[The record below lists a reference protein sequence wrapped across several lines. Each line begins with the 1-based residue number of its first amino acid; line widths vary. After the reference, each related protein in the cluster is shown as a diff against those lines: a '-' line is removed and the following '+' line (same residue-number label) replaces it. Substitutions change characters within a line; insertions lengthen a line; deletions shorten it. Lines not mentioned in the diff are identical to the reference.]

1 MERCHT
7 VAMRV
12 RLPLDT
18 FNRFSFTLTHF
29 QSNTMSNNNNPPR
42 VLPNGDAN
50 IQGNPRVLAAF
61 LDLLGSNLTAVLN
74 RAREMNMEP
83 GDPSPDLSADAML
96 QIHTHDVA
104 LLCDLQKL
112 LGILRNAVGRGETWH
127 TENLCMEVMQ
137 VSEERVQ
144 QDEKRNAALLE
155 LLDQAGMPIPDD
167 IRAALTP
174 RPTPSDAADAILDSL
189 RADGVIG

>member
-1 MERCHT
+1 
-7 VAMRV
+7 
-12 RLPLDT
+12 
-18 FNRFSFTLTHF
+18 
-29 QSNTMSNNNNPPR
+29 MSNNNNNPSR
-42 VLPNGDAN
+42 VLSNGDPN
-50 IQGNPRVLAAF
+50 IQNNPRVLAAF

-83 GDPSPDLSADAML
+83 GDPSPDLTADAML
-96 QIHTHDVA
+96 QIHTHDVQ
-104 LLCDLQKL
+104 LLCELQQL
-112 LGILRNAVGRGETWH
+112 LGILRNSVGRGESWH
-127 TENLCMEVMQ
+127 KENLCMEVMQ
-137 VSEERVQ
+137 VSEERVK
-144 QDEKRNAALLE
+144 QDEARNAQLLE

>member
-1 MERCHT
+1 M
-7 VAMRV
+7 AMRV

-29 QSNTMSNNNNPPR
+29 QSNTMSNNNNNPPR
-42 VLPNGDAN
+42 VLPNGDPN
-50 IQGNPRVLAAF
+50 IQNNPRVLAAF

-74 RAREMNMEP
+74 RARSMNMEP
-83 GDPSPDLSADAML
+83 GDASPDLTADAML
-96 QIHTHDVA
+96 QIHTHDVQ
-104 LLCDLQKL
+104 LLCELQQL
-112 LGILRNAVGRGETWH
+112 LGIMRNAVGRGETWH
-127 TENLCMEVMQ
+127 RENLCMEVMQ
-137 VSEERVQ
+137 VSADRDAQTEA
-144 QDEKRNAALLE
+144 KNAALLE
-155 LLDQAGMPIPDD
+155 LLDKAGMPIPDD

>member
-1 MERCHT
+1 
-7 VAMRV
+7 MRV

-18 FNRFSFTLTHF
+18 FNRFSFTHTHF
-29 QSNTMSNNNNPPR
+29 QSNNMSNDNNNPPR
-42 VLPNGDAN
+42 VLPNGDPN
-50 IQGNPRVLAAF
+50 IQNNPRVLAAF
-61 LDLLGSNLTAVLN
+61 LDLLGSNLTTVLN
-74 RAREMNMEP
+74 RARSMNMEP

-96 QIHTHDVA
+96 QIHTHDVQ
-104 LLCDLQKL
+104 LLCELQQL

-127 TENLCMEVMQ
+127 RENLCMEVMQ

-155 LLDQAGMPIPDD
+155 LLDKAGMPIPDY

-174 RPTPSDAADAILDSL
+174 RPSPADSADAILDSL

>member
-1 MERCHT
+1 
-7 VAMRV
+7 
-12 RLPLDT
+12 
-18 FNRFSFTLTHF
+18 
-29 QSNTMSNNNNPPR
+29 MSNNNNNPSR
-42 VLPNGDAN
+42 VLPNGDPN
-50 IQGNPRVLAAF
+50 IQNNPRVLAAF

-83 GDPSPDLSADAML
+83 GDASPDLTADTML
-96 QIHTHDVA
+96 QIHAHDVA
-104 LLCDLQKL
+104 LLIDLQKL
-112 LGILRNAVGRGETWH
+112 MGLLRNAVGRGESWH
-127 TENLCMEVMQ
+127 KENLCMEVMQ
-137 VSEERVQ
+137 VSEERVK
-144 QDEKRNAALLE
+144 QDEARNAQLLE

>member
-1 MERCHT
+1 
-7 VAMRV
+7 MRV

-18 FNRFSFTLTHF
+18 FNRFSFTLIHF
-29 QSNTMSNNNNPPR
+29 QSNNMSNNNNPPR

-74 RAREMNMEP
+74 RAREMNLGPNGENPELVPNTM
-83 GDPSPDLSADAML
+83 LSVDA
-96 QIHTHDVA
+96 HDVA
-104 LLCDLQKL
+104 LLIDLQKL

-174 RPTPSDAADAILDSL
+174 RPSPAASADAILDSL

>member
-1 MERCHT
+1 M
-7 VAMRV
+7 AMWV

-18 FNRFSFTLTHF
+18 FNRFSFTLTQF
-29 QSNTMSNNNNPPR
+29 QSNNMSNSNNNNNPPR

-74 RAREMNMEP
+74 RARSANMEP
-83 GDPSPDLSADAML
+83 GDPSPDLTADAML
-96 QIHTHDVA
+96 QIHTHDVQ
-104 LLCDLQKL
+104 LLCELQQL
-112 LGILRNAVGRGETWH
+112 LGILRNCVGRGETWH
-127 TENLCMEVMQ
+127 RENLCMEVMQ

-155 LLDQAGMPIPDD
+155 LLEQAGMPIPDD

-174 RPTPSDAADAILDSL
+174 RPSPAASADAILDSL